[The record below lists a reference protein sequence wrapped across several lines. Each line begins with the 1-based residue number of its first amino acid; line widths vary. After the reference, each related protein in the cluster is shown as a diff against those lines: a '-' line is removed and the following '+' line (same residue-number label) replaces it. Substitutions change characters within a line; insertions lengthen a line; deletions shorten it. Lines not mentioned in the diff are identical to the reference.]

1 MDPFVPGKRIDAA
14 TERPLA
20 RARSGRKIPSME
32 IVPPAAVPVVIMAAA
47 LAYSG
52 FVIFAMLR

>member
-1 MDPFVPGKRIDAA
+1 
-14 TERPLA
+14 
-20 RARSGRKIPSME
+20 ME